1 MQNIGQ
7 GNRYIYQLAGG
18 NMIKD
23 LILKEIISNGEPVR
37 FTEIIN
43 RNFAEGKTRRDN
55 RSAVWDLLE
64 SGDIELNGDY
74 RLVAAGLREAL
85 S

>member
-1 MQNIGQ
+1 
-7 GNRYIYQLAGG
+7 
-18 NMIKD
+18 MIKD

-74 RLVAAGLREAL
+74 RLVAGGQYGRKLL
-85 S
+85 